1 MYSAPRDKHSSL
13 VGQFVSYDEASD
25 LPYDLT
31 LVNYGTTTLSIMTLS
46 IVTLT
51 ITTLSIVTLN
61 ITTLSITKFSMVTL
75 SIVTLCIMTLSI
87 MTLSIMTLS
96 IMTLSI
102 MTLNIVV
109 QFCHAEC
116 PVCRVLCRLSVVNKP
131 FMLSVTM

>member
-61 ITTLSITKFSMVTL
+61 ITTRSLTTFSIT
-75 SIVTLCIMTLSI
+75 
-87 MTLSIMTLS
+87 
-96 IMTLSI
+96 
-102 MTLNIVV
+102 TLNIIA
-109 QFCHAEC
+109 F
-116 PVCRVLCRLSVVNKP
+116 SIIINK
-131 FMLSVTM
+131 MQHST